1 MGQIQKIN
9 KYDGLLKDLKLKNE
23 GHRNMVVQGKSKDE
37 ENFID
42 IHWYEKRFKINTQIQ
57 YRIIKR
63 IQVLLKEYENTL
75 IMKL

>member
-23 GHRNMVVQGKSKDE
+23 GHRNMGVQGKSKE
-37 ENFID
+37 INNFID
-42 IHWYEKRFKINTQIQ
+42 IHWYEKRIKINTQIQ

-75 IMKL
+75 TMKL